1 MAIEINYQAD
11 IRHQTI
17 SSYTKQW
24 ATDFGDIAT
33 ELSDSK
39 FHLYSA
45 GPNPP
50 TVGVKYAIQ
59 SNSPQ
64 SKAAIVME
72 SKGMHAAMVFEVN
85 EIKKSTGT
93 TLIEGKNENLQF
105 GKYLIPIPDADL
117 EDPQFH
123 QLQLKQTQL
132 KLSGINISDDID
144 TSIFEIV
151 FAMLTDNINRN
162 DIDLGVYNLLR
173 GNIDPMMK
181 TLEAQGID
189 VNTPLKDI
197 VIARQFDVSSEMPVI
212 DTVGVTEANE
222 ILLIA

>member
-1 MAIEINYQAD
+1 
-11 IRHQTI
+11 
-17 SSYTKQW
+17 
-24 ATDFGDIAT
+24 
-33 ELSDSK
+33 
-39 FHLYSA
+39 
-45 GPNPP
+45 
-50 TVGVKYAIQ
+50 
-59 SNSPQ
+59 
-64 SKAAIVME
+64 
-72 SKGMHAAMVFEVN
+72 MHAAMVFEVN
-85 EIKKSTGT
+85 EIKKSTAT
-93 TLIEGKNENLQF
+93 TLIEGKNESLQF

-132 KLSGINISDDID
+132 KLSGVNISDDID

-197 VIARQFDVSSEMPVI
+197 VIARQFDFSSEMAVI